1 MAAFV
6 WAGVDLQL
14 RHHLWLLPCATI
26 GHFIGLRVHD
36 YMLRAETPLFFRVI
50 GTVLFG
56 VSIAGLWQSVF

>member
-1 MAAFV
+1 MRQIE
-6 WAGVDLQL
+6 D
-14 RHHLWLLPCATI
+14 
-26 GHFIGLRVHD
+26 IGLRVHD